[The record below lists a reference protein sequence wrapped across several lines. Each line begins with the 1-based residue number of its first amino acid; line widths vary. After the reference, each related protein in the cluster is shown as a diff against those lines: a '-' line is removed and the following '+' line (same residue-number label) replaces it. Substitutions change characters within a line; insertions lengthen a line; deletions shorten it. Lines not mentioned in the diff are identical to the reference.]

1 MSAAPSL
8 PPQNP
13 VRPVRQVR
21 PISPM
26 KTNTI
31 TITDPTPPTGGL
43 TLITSEDG
51 TQAHVPVEVSWGRA
65 RTLWAS
71 AQRGAEDLIELAAV
85 LIELRREFF
94 APGTNSPTSWHKA
107 SSEAGRGRS
116 TEKPTLFTPSEKGW
130 QQVVRDE
137 LGISHQTALR
147 MMERGAAVQRLKAIA
162 EGEDV
167 SYQDGRGVVRVV
179 EATPEAIEMAKE
191 ILPATLAGAVAAPR
205 AWAGVCGEGTRRE
218 AGARRAAPDYCAVMV
233 RALRSLRNA
242 SETAWSHLTPRERA
256 EVEEVWEQVRQTLPK
271 TWGAQP

>member
-1 MSAAPSL
+1 
-8 PPQNP
+8 
-13 VRPVRQVR
+13 
-21 PISPM
+21 M

-94 APGTNSPTSWHKA
+94 APGTGGGGDKRSQSYIT
-107 SSEAGRGRS
+107 SSEAGRGGS
-116 TEKPTLFTPSEKGW
+116 TEKLTLFTPSEKGW